1 MKSVSQ
7 LRLRRMADKYTANF
21 TQVRRMSTCAGC
33 ERRVVRPYHCWL
45 TEGGYLKELHLCGR
59 CWRRNAE

>member
-1 MKSVSQ
+1 MTVPQ
-7 LRLRRMADKYTANF
+7 ETLRRLADKFTPNF

-45 TEGGYLKELHLCGR
+45 MDGKYLKELHLCGR